1 VVKVRRYLA
10 KVVAD
15 DINRT
20 LKALNV
26 TPNMPVDAI
35 GCTFAGAQIG
45 LITWWIENDM
55 PYTPEQMGRMLFDL
69 MEQGFVQALGIK
81 PQTA

>member
-1 VVKVRRYLA
+1 
-10 KVVAD
+10 
-15 DINRT
+15 
-20 LKALNV
+20 
-26 TPNMPVDAI
+26 
-35 GCTFAGAQIG
+35 

-81 PQTA
+81 PQTT